1 MSEEKKKLEEKDS
14 RWTLERET
22 ELRFEVP
29 ETDDSQGKKSAQLVL
44 LKGQAEIFGTELVLH
59 KKFNFK
65 PGDKIAVFTWDGCI
79 VEISGAVDGA
89 YVSRETPMLMYLN
102 LHAALDQMREKA
114 KKNPGLTGPRIMIT
128 GPGDVGK
135 STLCRILLNY
145 AVRLGRRP
153 IYCDLDVGQ
162 GSISIPGSTGALLIE
177 RPADIEEG
185 FAIHAPLVYNFGH
198 TSPSANSK
206 LYDVLT
212 SQISDVV
219 KERFEKNS
227 EARIGGVVVNTC
239 GWVTG
244 AGYKMLVHAA
254 KAFDVNVIV
263 VLDQERL
270 YNDFKKQFGEDIE
283 VLHLP
288 KSGGVVTR
296 SQQFRRESRNE
307 RIREYFYGIKNNFY
321 PHTFEV
327 KFSDVKVFKIGAPA
341 VPDSCLPIGMQKD
354 EIETKLVPMQPGKD
368 LIHCVL
374 GLSMASD
381 PEEDLVRTNIA
392 GYIVITD
399 VDMERQQYKILSPAP
414 RPLPRQF
421 LLLSDVKFMDM
432 K

>member
-1 MSEEKKKLEEKDS
+1 MSEEDGKPNEQIETTS
-14 RWTLERET
+14 WTLERET

-29 ETDDSQGKKSAQLVL
+29 EVDESQSAQLVL
-44 LKGQAEIFGTELVLH
+44 LKGQAEVFGTELVLK

-65 PGDKIAVFTWDGCI
+65 PGAKIAVFTWDGCT
-79 VEISGAVDGA
+79 VEIHGTVDGA
-89 YVSRETPMLMYLN
+89 YVSKETPMLMYLN
-102 LHAALDQMREKA
+102 LHAALDQMREKT
-114 KKNPGLTGPRIMIT
+114 KRNPELIGPKIMVT

-153 IYCDLDVGQ
+153 VFVDIDVGQ

-185 FAIHAPLVYNFGH
+185 FAVQAPLVYHFGH
-198 TSPSANSK
+198 TSPGPNPK
-206 LYDVLT
+206 LYNVLS
-212 SQISDVV
+212 SQIAKVV
-219 KERFEKNS
+219 KERFEKNE
-227 EARIGGVVVNTC
+227 EARVGGVVINTC

-244 AGYKMLVHAA
+244 LGYKLLVHAA
-254 KAFDVNVIV
+254 EEFDVNIIV

-270 YNDFKKQFGEDIE
+270 FNDFKKQFGDKIQ

-296 SQQFRRESRNE
+296 SQEFRRDSRNE
-307 RIREYFYGIKNNFY
+307 RTRQYFYGIKKNFY
-321 PHTFEV
+321 PHTFDV
-327 KFSDVKVFKIGAPA
+327 KFSEVKVFKIGAPA
-341 VPDSCLPIGMQKD
+341 VPDSCLPIGMQQNQS
-354 EIETKLVPMQPGKD
+354 ETKLVPMQPGKD
-368 LIHCVL
+368 LVHCVL
-374 GLSMASD
+374 GLSMASSL
-381 PEEDLVRTNIA
+381 EEDLVRTNLA
-392 GYIVITD
+392 GFIVITD
-399 VDMERQQYKILSPAP
+399 VDMERQLYKILSPAP